1 MSTAPV
7 LFVCMGVSGSGKTT
21 LAAAIAKR
29 RRLAFVDADDDHSPA
44 NRKKMANG
52 TPLTDADRGPWMDAV
67 CRRLGAFARSERHC
81 ALAHSGLRRNDRQR
95 LRELGFETVFLHLA
109 ADYRVLAERL
119 AARKNHFM
127 SPGLLRSQFAA
138 LQPPNGEPDVYRIDA
153 ALPVASILDIVK
165 PIVESHLHGGLPTP
179 ESAAS

>member
-21 LAAAIAKR
+21 LATTIAKR
-29 RRLAFVDADDDHSPA
+29 HGLKFVDADDDHNPA
-44 NRKKMANG
+44 NRQKMSNG
-52 TPLTDADRGPWMDAV
+52 LPLTDADREPWMDAV
-67 CRRLGAFARSERHC
+67 CRRLGAFARSKRHC
-81 ALAHSGLRRNDRQR
+81 ALAHSGLRRADRER
-95 LRELGFETVFLHLA
+95 LRKLGFRTVFLHLDAEYA
-109 ADYRVLAERL
+109 AIAERL

-127 SPGLLRSQFAA
+127 PPGLLQSQFAA
-138 LQPPNGEPDVYRIDA
+138 LQPPSGEPDVYRIDA

-165 PIVESHLHGGLPTP
+165 PIVESHLQGGLPTP